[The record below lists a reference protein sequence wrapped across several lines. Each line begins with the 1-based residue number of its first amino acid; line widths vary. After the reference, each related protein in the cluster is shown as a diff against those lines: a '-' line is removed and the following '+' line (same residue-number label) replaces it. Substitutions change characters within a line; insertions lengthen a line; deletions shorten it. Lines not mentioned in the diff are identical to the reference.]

1 VRQSLSA
8 FLVLFVCLAAFGRAA
23 AFDGKVVDA
32 ATHQPIKE
40 AVVTMSG
47 VSVRTGADGSFR
59 IPAGGDQVA
68 VRAWGY
74 SRAQVAAPRSD
85 DDPIEIPLQ
94 TFSPRAVYLSI
105 FGVAYPPISD
115 PILKLRENTQL
126 NALVIDVKNDQGLL
140 LFSAPSTDSAHD
152 DTRTKKLQDL
162 LARLHHDG
170 LYTIA
175 RIAVFK
181 DGLLAQSHPEMALRA
196 DDGSAVHEDDRI
208 EWVNPQS
215 KAVQDRNIAIAVEAA
230 RIGFDEIQFD
240 YVRFPAMTAPA
251 RAAQDEEVRRAT
263 IRDFLAQARVALTS
277 YNVFIAADVF
287 GYSCWDPND
296 TNIGQKLEDIA
307 PAVDY
312 ICPMLYPSSF
322 RNGIPASP
330 MPLDHPDKIVLL
342 SLKRAG
348 ERTGLAP
355 NRFRPWLQAFRD
367 YGFDHRPFG
376 PAEVRAQIQAADE
389 FGADGWM
396 LWNPRNSY
404 SREALPALGETLAP
418 ASAHEH

>member
-1 VRQSLSA
+1 
-8 FLVLFVCLAAFGRAA
+8 
-23 AFDGKVVDA
+23 
-32 ATHQPIKE
+32 
-40 AVVTMSG
+40 M
-47 VSVRTGADGSFR
+47 
-59 IPAGGDQVA
+59 
-68 VRAWGY
+68 RAWGY

-85 DDPIEIPLQ
+85 DDPIEIPLR

-105 FGVAYPPISD
+105 LGVAYPPIRD

-140 LFSAPSTDSAHD
+140 LFPAPSTAGAHND
-152 DTRTKKLQDL
+152 ARTKKLQDL
-162 LARLHHDG
+162 LARFHQDG

-181 DGLLAQSHPEMALRA
+181 DDLLAHSHPEMALTA
-196 DDGSAVHEDDRI
+196 DDGSVVHEDDRI
-208 EWVNPQS
+208 EWADPRN
-215 KAVQDRNIAIAVEAA
+215 KAVRDRNIAIAVEAA

-240 YVRFPAMTAPA
+240 YVRFHAMTAPA
-251 RAAQDEEVRRAT
+251 RSMPDEDGGRAT
-263 IRDFLAQARVALTS
+263 IRDFLAQARTALTP
-277 YNVFIAADVF
+277 YNVFMAADIF
-287 GYSCWDPND
+287 GYACWDPND
-296 TNIGQKLEDIA
+296 TNIGQKLEDVA
-307 PAVDY
+307 AAVDY

-322 RNGIPASP
+322 RKGIPASP
-330 MPLDHPDKIVLL
+330 IPLDHPDKIVFL

-367 YGFDHRPFG
+367 YGFDHRRFG

-389 FGADGWM
+389 FGSDGWM

-404 SREALPALGETLAP
+404 SQEAVPAQNETLAP
-418 ASAHEH
+418 TSAHEH